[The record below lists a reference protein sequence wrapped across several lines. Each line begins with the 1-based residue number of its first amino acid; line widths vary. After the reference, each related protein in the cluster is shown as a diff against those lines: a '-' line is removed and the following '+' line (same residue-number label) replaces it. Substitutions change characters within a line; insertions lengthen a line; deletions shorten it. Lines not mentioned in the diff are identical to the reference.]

1 MRRPLVC
8 SFLLLGIGVLWAPD
22 PAESTAHSVPDD
34 SLRLGAA
41 EPIADVRA
49 DADGDDVP
57 DRAGE
62 TVTVAGRVTVERG
75 RLAVPVPEVA
85 VVQDSTGG
93 IHVFLPSGLAV
104 ERGDSLRIRGTVKHN
119 YGLTQ
124 LRDAEGRVVETD
136 SRLPAPLPLTVSTA
150 VEEQYEGRLARL
162 RGRIASKGTNEGG
175 AYLRLQDRGG
185 TVPAQITVFVANRHG
200 QRFGLDRFAEGDAV
214 EVTGVVG
221 QYDLEAPYNDY
232 YQIEPRDRSDLT
244 QVGGGSTYLWGVL
257 LVLAGGGLVA
267 GMIVI
272 GLRAAVRR
280 RTREVEESRAR
291 FRRLAEATL
300 EGIVLHED
308 DGEITDV
315 NASLA
320 EMVGRDRA
328 ALIGEDIDE
337 VLSLLSSVESTRRN
351 GTADASVEAEL
362 LCADG
367 TTSPVELERRE
378 VTAGDAT
385 VHVCA
390 VRDISKRKEW
400 EDEILR
406 AKQEAEQMDRLKS
419 TLINNMS
426 HELRTPITTI
436 TGYAEVIMEE
446 GEEPHQSFA
455 AQIRESGRRL
465 SDTLQSVLDMA
476 QVESGTLNVEVQE
489 VSVPNVI
496 RDVLDR
502 HRQAAEDKALTVE
515 VDAPEGCTV
524 ATDRTLL
531 YRILNNLVQNAVKF
545 TDEGILQVQAEPV
558 EFGVRIRVRDTGV
571 GIGASFRPHLF
582 EPFKQESEGVAREY
596 DGAGLGLALTKR
608 LVDLLGGAI
617 EVDSVKG
624 EGSVFTVELPSL
636 AESEASTPVV
646 ANGTVG

>member
-1 MRRPLVC
+1 MLRPSVWPL
-8 SFLLLGIGVLWAPD
+8 LLLGIGGLWATD
-22 PAESTAHSVPDD
+22 PAESTAHSVLDD
-34 SLRLGAA
+34 SLRLGPA
-41 EPIADVRA
+41 EPIADIRA
-49 DADGDDVP
+49 DADGDNVP
-57 DRAGE
+57 DRTGE
-62 TVTVAGRVTVERG
+62 TVTVAGRVTGERG
-75 RLAVPVPEVA
+75 RLAVPVPELG

-93 IHVFLPSGLAV
+93 LHVFLPGGLVA
-104 ERGDSLRIRGTVKHN
+104 ERGDSLRIRGTLEHA
-119 YGLTQ
+119 YGLAQ

-136 SRLPAPLPLTVSTA
+136 ARTPAPLPLTVSTA
-150 VEEQYEGRLARL
+150 VGEQYEGRLARL
-162 RGRIASKGTNEGG
+162 QGRVASKGTNRGG
-175 AYLRLQDRGG
+175 DYLRLQDRGA

-200 QRFGLDRFAEGDAV
+200 ARFGLDRFAEGDVV

-221 QYDLEAPYNDY
+221 QHDFEAPYDDY
-232 YQIEPRDRSDLT
+232 YQIEPRDRGDLA
-244 QVGGGSTYLWGVL
+244 QVGWVSTYLWGAL
-257 LVLAGGGLVA
+257 LTLAGGGLAA
-267 GMIVI
+267 GVVVI

-300 EGIVLHED
+300 EGIALYET
-308 DGEITDV
+308 DGEIIDV

-320 EMVGRDRA
+320 EMLGRDRA
-328 ALIGEDIDE
+328 ALIGEDITE
-337 VLSLLSSVESTRRN
+337 VLTSSSSVESAWLN
-351 GTADASVEAEL
+351 GTADPSVEAEL
-362 LCADG
+362 FCPDG
-367 TTSPVELERRE
+367 TATPVELERRE

-390 VRDISKRKEW
+390 VRNISKRKEW
-400 EDEILR
+400 EGEILR
-406 AKQEAEQMDRLKS
+406 AKQEAEQMARLKS

-489 VSVPNVI
+489 VAVPNVI

-502 HRQAAEDKALTVE
+502 HRQAIEDKALTVE

-531 YRILNNLVQNAVKF
+531 YRVLNNLVQNAVKF
-545 TDEGILQVQAEPV
+545 TDEGTLQVQAAPV

-571 GIGASFRPHLF
+571 GIESSFRPHLF

-636 AESEASTPVV
+636 AESEAPTPVV
-646 ANGTVG
+646 ADGTVG